1 MTDPALQDPWGEPLF
16 TRTEVRLY
24 RKEPDYSRPPLTLAE
39 DKARVIKEKLA
50 LLYAERAEAC
60 YSEIERILR
69 VHHAHK
75 TSEML
80 EDEEAFRPEDRF
92 TEKDIVAITYPDQ
105 LIKPG
110 VLPLAFLG
118 QLLNIYL
125 TGIINTIHIL
135 PFYPYSSD
143 RGFSVIDYRQVDP
156 RMGTWD
162 DIERLSLSFHLMF
175 DGVINHVS
183 SKSEWFEEFLNGNPE
198 YEDFFTVF
206 DTTHE
211 LTEDHRRLILRPRT
225 SDLLTPFQTINGTRY
240 VWTTFSSDQIDLNYK
255 NEKVLFRI
263 LDILLYYVRKGADL
277 LRLDA
282 ATYLWAELGTS
293 CAHLLET
300 HALVQLLRAVFDVA
314 APKVSLITETNVPH
328 ADNISYFGDGTN
340 EAHMVYNF
348 SLPPLVL
355 HSIHTGNC
363 EKLTLWAA
371 QLEKPSELCTYFNFL
386 DSHDG
391 IGLLGARDILTDGEI
406 EALVKKVESHGGL
419 VSYRAD
425 SQGSISPYE
434 LNITWFNA
442 LNSPNGSDSDDE
454 KVNRFIASRAILL
467 ALAGVPAV
475 YLPGIAGTQLVE
487 QVKLEDLDESRSISR
502 QRGDPAAFGEKMT
515 DSSSVAFRIVKRFR
529 ELAERRNSCPA
540 FHPNGPQ
547 RVVSGNSEVFTLVR
561 KSPDGSRTVLAL
573 TNVSGHEQRARVENE
588 QVGVTA
594 RAWKDMLGD
603 RTVPSEDGGLEL
615 ELKP

>member
-1 MTDPALQDPWGEPLF
+1 MTETLDLWGEPLF

-24 RKEPDYSRPPLTLAE
+24 RKEPDYSRPRLTIAK
-39 DKARVIKEKLA
+39 DKARLIQEKLA
-50 LLYAERAEAC
+50 ILYGDRAETC
-60 YSEIERILR
+60 YSEVERILR

-75 TSEML
+75 TPEML
-80 EDEEAFRPEDRF
+80 EDEEVFRPEDRF

-105 LIKPG
+105 LVKPG
-110 VLPLAFLG
+110 VPPLAFLG
-118 QLLNIYL
+118 QLLNIFL

-156 RMGTWD
+156 RMGTWN

-206 DTTHE
+206 DAKHE
-211 LTEDHRRLILRPRT
+211 VTEDHRRLILRPRT

-282 ATYLWAELGTS
+282 ATFLWAELGTS

-300 HALVQLLRAVFDVA
+300 HALIQLLRAVFDVA

-328 ADNISYFGDGTN
+328 ADNISYFGDGTD

-355 HSIHTGNC
+355 HSLQTGNC

-391 IGLLGARDILTDGEI
+391 IGLLGARDILTDDEI
-406 EALVKKVESHGGL
+406 ETLVKRVESHGGL

-425 SQGSISPYE
+425 GQGSITPYE
-434 LNITWFNA
+434 LNITWFDA
-442 LNSPNGSDSDDE
+442 LNSPNGSDSDEE
-454 KVNRFIASRAILL
+454 KVNRFIASRAISL

-475 YLPGIAGTQLVE
+475 YLPGIAGTQLVK
-487 QVKLEDLDESRSISR
+487 QVTLGELDEPRSISR

-515 DSSSVAFRIVKRFR
+515 DSNSVALPNRKTLPGHGRTTK
-529 ELAERRNSCPA
+529 LLSSLSSERRTTCHFRQPRG
-540 FHPNGPQ
+540 FH
-547 RVVSGNSEVFTLVR
+547 
-561 KSPDGSRTVLAL
+561 
-573 TNVSGHEQRARVENE
+573 AR
-588 QVGVTA
+588 
-594 RAWKDMLGD
+594 
-603 RTVPSEDGGLEL
+603 S
-615 ELKP
+615 

>member
-1 MTDPALQDPWGEPLF
+1 M
-16 TRTEVRLY
+16 RLY
-24 RKEPDYSRPPLTLAE
+24 RKEPDYSRPPLSIPG
-39 DKARVIKEKLA
+39 DKAQVIKEKLE
-50 LLYAERAEAC
+50 LLYGERAEAC

-75 TSEML
+75 TAEML
-80 EDEEAFRPEDRF
+80 EDEEAFRPEGRF

-105 LIKPG
+105 LVKPG
-110 VLPLAFLG
+110 VPPLAFLG

-162 DIERLSLSFHLMF
+162 DIERLSLNFHLMF

-183 SKSEWFEEFLNGNPE
+183 SKSLWFEEFLNGNPE
-198 YEDFFTVF
+198 YEDFFIVF

-211 LTEDHRRLILRPRT
+211 ITEDHRRLILRPRT

-314 APKVSLITETNVPH
+314 APKVSLITETNV
-328 ADNISYFGDGTN
+328 
-340 EAHMVYNF
+340 
-348 SLPPLVL
+348 L

-391 IGLLGARDILTDGEI
+391 IGLLGARDILTDDEI
-406 EALVKKVESHGGL
+406 EALVRTVESHEGL

-425 SQGSISPYE
+425 SQGSITPYE
-434 LNITWFNA
+434 LNITWFDA
-442 LNSPNGSDSDDE
+442 LNSPNGADSDDE

-487 QVKLEDLDESRSISR
+487 QVKLEELDESRSISR

-515 DSSSVAFRIVKRFR
+515 DSSSVAYRIVKRFR
-529 ELAERRNSCPA
+529 DLAERRN
-540 FHPNGPQ
+540 
-547 RVVSGNSEVFTLVR
+547 
-561 KSPDGSRTVLAL
+561 
-573 TNVSGHEQRARVENE
+573 
-588 QVGVTA
+588 
-594 RAWKDMLGD
+594 
-603 RTVPSEDGGLEL
+603 
-615 ELKP
+615 